1 MIWNLLITIYRELAT
16 LRSFFKLW
24 KKNFNPVKKMEKIHI
39 YTEKSMNSFEKKDK
53 LPDYLRQLF
62 F

>member
-1 MIWNLLITIYRELAT
+1 
-16 LRSFFKLW
+16 
-24 KKNFNPVKKMEKIHI
+24 MEKIHI